1 MSENINH
8 QSSLPNNEQ
17 LHNASVRSYLGRMA
31 SGALEIGFV
40 ASSIVG
46 ATEIASRVIGESDH
60 LSVPVATA
68 MATAIYASSHR
79 RKDN

>member
-1 MSENINH
+1 MSENINY
-8 QSSLPNNEQ
+8 QPTPSNNEQ
-17 LHNASVRSYLGRMA
+17 LQDASIRSYLGRIA
-31 SGALEIGFV
+31 SGAMEIGFV

-46 ATEIASRVIGESDH
+46 ATEIASRVIGEGDH

-79 RKDN
+79 RRDH